1 VSQFLI
7 FLDVLSDLRGDFI
20 RQVSSMVSQH
30 IHDILYRS
38 DLSWKYAFEE
48 MDERSLKQEPLDS
61 PGFVRFCELEDEQDG
76 E

>member
-1 VSQFLI
+1 
-7 FLDVLSDLRGDFI
+7 
-20 RQVSSMVSQH
+20 MVSQH

-61 PGFVRFCELEDEQDG
+61 PGFVRFCELENEQDG